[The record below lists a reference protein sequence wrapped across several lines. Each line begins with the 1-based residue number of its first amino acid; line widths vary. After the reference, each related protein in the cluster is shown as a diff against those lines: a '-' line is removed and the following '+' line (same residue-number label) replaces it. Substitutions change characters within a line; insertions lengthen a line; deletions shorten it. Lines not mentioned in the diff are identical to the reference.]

1 MDQEYLDKMAR
12 ATRIQNQALAIL
24 QRARASGIPG
34 EYLRID
40 KKTFR
45 SYLDEQFFKSRGQ
58 SADKVADVI
67 YDTPEYLF
75 KRKFILI
82 DGGDKGGMIIKKAG
96 FAILFRM
103 IACDSSGIY
112 RDGLELINKLK
123 TGWVTDQGSR
133 IDIADKLKNEELLYI
148 DGLSYKH
155 FRAGDKAYYE
165 AGVFMDEI
173 LGHRL
178 VNGLTTILS
187 FDSTIRKTDLPE
199 VSDGICGNML
209 GRFFQ
214 ADHEN
219 LANLMKNEYKV
230 SRIRVKEEK

>member
-1 MDQEYLDKMAR
+1 MDQEYLDKMAK
-12 ATRIQNQALAIL
+12 ATRIQNQALAVL
-24 QRARASGIPG
+24 QRARNAGIPE
-34 EYLRID
+34 EYLRIN

-45 SYLDEQFFKSRGQ
+45 SYLDEQFYLSKGQ
-58 SADKVADVI
+58 TADKVAQVV

-82 DGGDKGGMIIKKAG
+82 DGGDKGGLIIKKAG

-103 IACDSSGIY
+103 IVCDSSGEY
-112 RDGLELINKLK
+112 SDGRGLINKLR
-123 TGWVTDQGSR
+123 TGWVSDQGSR
-133 IDIADKLKNEELLYI
+133 IDIADRMKGQEILYI

-173 LGHRL
+173 LEYRML
-178 VNGLTTILS
+178 NGLTTILS
-187 FDSTIRKTDLPE
+187 FDNTIKQLDLPE
-199 VSDGICGNML
+199 VADGCCGNLL

-214 ADHEN
+214 ADNPALE
-219 LANLMKNEYKV
+219 NLMKNEYKV
-230 SRIRVKEEK
+230 SRIRVKEEV